1 RSSRRGGARTLR
13 HNRGRDTL
21 MIIPSN
27 RTIPIGV
34 VLVSIGIGA
43 HANSALSQSS
53 RTIWDGVFS
62 AAQAK
67 RGETIAGQRCA
78 ACHNADLAGGQDG
91 PALVGSDVLKAWTG
105 RTAGDLFDR
114 IRTTMPADAP
124 QSLSARDT
132 ADILAFIFSQ
142 NTCPSGEQ
150 ELPSDVGAL
159 KQIRITPERKP

>member
-1 RSSRRGGARTLR
+1 
-13 HNRGRDTL
+13 
-21 MIIPSN
+21 MPSN
-27 RTIPIGV
+27 RAILIGA
-34 VLVSIGIGA
+34 VLMAIGLGA
-43 HANSALSQSS
+43 HAISAVAQSS
-53 RTIWDGVFS
+53 RTIWNGVFS

-67 RGETIAGQRCA
+67 RGEAIAGQRCA

-91 PALVGSDVLKAWTG
+91 PTLVGSDVLQAWSG
-105 RTAGDLFDR
+105 NSAGDLFDR

-124 QSLSARDT
+124 QSLSAQDT

-142 NTCPSGEQ
+142 NKCPSGER